1 MRSTCSEIL
10 VEIKER
16 KESNKK
22 GIDFIMGVKVDMED
36 AVEVRAGYHQRRQ
49 ILLSTIIIIL
59 IV

>member
-49 ILLSTIIIIL
+49 ILYQQSL
-59 IV
+59 